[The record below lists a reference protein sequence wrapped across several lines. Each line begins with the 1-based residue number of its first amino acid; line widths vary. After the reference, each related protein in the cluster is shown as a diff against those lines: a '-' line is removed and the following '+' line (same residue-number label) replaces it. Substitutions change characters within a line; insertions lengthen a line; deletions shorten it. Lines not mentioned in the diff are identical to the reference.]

1 MAALQR
7 ILVIGRE
14 GQVAQALRAALPT
27 PGTEV
32 IAVGRP
38 DVDLLQAETV
48 ASAIRAVRPTLV
60 VLPAAYTAVDRA
72 EDEPDAA
79 YAINAV
85 APGVI
90 AAAAADVGAPI
101 VHFSTDYVFDGSKA
115 TPYREDDATA
125 PLGVYGA
132 SKLAGELAVAR
143 ANPRHVILRT
153 AWVCS
158 PTGANF
164 VKTML
169 RLAAERPALRVVA
182 DQHGAPTF
190 AADLAR
196 AVSTIHG
203 RLHDNGDAAND
214 ERWGVFHLA
223 SEGVTTWHGFA
234 EAIVD
239 GLARRGGLRVPVE
252 AIATSELPTRARR
265 PAYSKLATDK
275 IARVYGVRMPDWRIG
290 LEVCLD
296 TLVGPVL
303 DQGKTP

>member
-1 MAALQR
+1 MASLKR

-14 GQVAQALRAALPT
+14 GQVAQALRATLPAA
-27 PGTEV
+27 GAEV

-48 ASAIRAVRPTLV
+48 ASAVREARPTLV

-72 EDEPDAA
+72 EDEADAA
-79 YAINAV
+79 HAVNAV
-85 APGVI
+85 APGII
-90 AAAAADVGAPI
+90 AAAAAEVGAPI
-101 VHFSTDYVFDGSKA
+101 VHFSTDYVFDGSKT

-132 SKLAGELAVAR
+132 SKLAGEQAVAR

-190 AADLAR
+190 AADLAQ
-196 AVSTIHG
+196 AVAAIGG
-203 RLHDNGDAAND
+203 RLHDDSDAAGD

-239 GLARRGGLRVPVE
+239 ESARRGGRRVPVE
-252 AIATSELPTRARR
+252 AISTSEFPTRARR

-275 IARVYGVRMPDWRIG
+275 IARVYGVKMPDWRDG
-290 LEVCLD
+290 LDACLT

-303 DQGKTP
+303 DQGQTP

>member
-48 ASAIRAVRPTLV
+48 ASAVRAVRPTLV

-101 VHFSTDYVFDGSKA
+101 VHFSTDYVFDGSTA

-158 PTGANF
+158 PIGANF

-196 AVSTIHG
+196 AVATIHG

-252 AIATSELPTRARR
+252 AIATSEFPTRARR